1 MPSQRHDP
9 VFRPAQGKSK
19 SSKGSNQGKVS
30 TSIPGRYTSHP
41 RKQGQ

>member
-1 MPSQRHDP
+1 MPAQRHDP
-9 VFRPAQGKSK
+9 VYKGGSHSK